1 MTDGAPFPF
10 APVPRQRREPGT
22 TSCPATMS
30 SFRRA
35 RSSDRSEPDDRRS
48 SGAASAETLL
58 RSLLRARG
66 REDAVA
72 AVLDGVR
79 SLLGAPWAALYRAND
94 HGWVCR
100 SACGDGPA
108 TGHRLSPEES
118 PRRPAPDDSAEAVV
132 ESAAGVLSLLLPLQ
146 HGEADLLRVGT
157 RDGSQ
162 ASPEA
167 VAAARRLA
175 PDLAL
180 GLRRAEEMDQLREQA
195 FIDPLTDCYNRRGFD
210 EHLHVELLRA
220 RRYERPLALMLVD
233 LDGFKRVN
241 DELGHQSGDHVLRRF
256 ATLLTTAFRT
266 TDIVSRYGGDEFAV
280 IFPETSRA
288 EALLLAERTR
298 VQASGL
304 FPDAQIPRMVTAS
317 FGVAA
322 FPADAANADDLLAG
336 ADRALYE
343 AKSGGRDRV
352 VSAQQAGG

>member
-1 MTDGAPFPF
+1 MMSPSRRIRPTD
-10 APVPRQRREPGT
+10 RH
-22 TSCPATMS
+22 S
-30 SFRRA
+30 
-35 RSSDRSEPDDRRS
+35 PDDRHRS
-48 SGAASAETLL
+48 GTASAVTLL
-58 RSLLRARG
+58 RALLSARG
-66 REDAVA
+66 REEAEA
-72 AVLDGVR
+72 AVLEGVR
-79 SLLGAPWAALYRAND
+79 GLLGAPWAALYREND

-100 SACGDGPA
+100 STIGDGPA
-108 TGHRLSPEES
+108 VGHLLPSDLSPRQV
-118 PRRPAPDDSAEAVV
+118 RRDVADTAVEV
-132 ESAAGVLSLLLPLQ
+132 ADGALGLLLPLEN
-146 HGEADLLRVGT
+146 GGRYLLRVGVREGAEGA
-157 RDGSQ
+157 RD
-162 ASPEA
+162 A
-167 VAAARRLA
+167 VSMAMRLA

-241 DELGHQSGDHVLRRF
+241 DELGHQAGDHVLRRF
-256 ATLLTTAFRT
+256 ATLLSTAFRT

-280 IFPETSRA
+280 IFPETSRT

-304 FPDAQIPRMVTAS
+304 FPDAQIPRTVTAS

-322 FPADAANADDLLAG
+322 FPADAAAADDLLAG
-336 ADRALYE
+336 ADLALYE

-352 VSAQQAGG
+352 VSAHQAAG